1 MGSAAPVMEA
11 AASLQRNRARPP
23 TCEVVANL
31 RVGSRSASWASQRQ
45 AFAACF
51 HVRRR
56 RWMPNGSRGSSE
68 AESSLRTSISITS
81 SIFRS
86 LSTVEFA
93 ERRSFPAPPPAG
105 PTPDITSRQG
115 YKNDA
120 PEGIGVPAPGKIPGS
135 GGACGQDQLGCGPVE
150 ASQSVFDV
158 IQRAA
163 SLGRIVL
170 EAAETGVSISVGHL
184 VTAPSTATFGT
195 LARLSLARGLRPII
209 RAWDFRAM
217 DRASMCKAG
226 AKRWRRPDMAMP
238 SILPMKRGF
247 IPIVLAAPHRQLQ
260 SCLPLR
266 FRSMEFATPAVDLSL
281 RPSKCALCWH
291 QPGPRRQIPQAAISA
306 RFRTSAPPWPPC
318 PIFVHASMTA
328 TLP

>member
-1 MGSAAPVMEA
+1 
-11 AASLQRNRARPP
+11 
-23 TCEVVANL
+23 
-31 RVGSRSASWASQRQ
+31 
-45 AFAACF
+45 
-51 HVRRR
+51 
-56 RWMPNGSRGSSE
+56 MPNGSRGSSE

-120 PEGIGVPAPGKIPGS
+120 PEGIGVPAPGNIPGS

-170 EAAETGVSISVGHL
+170 EAAGNGRVDLGGPSCNGAFNRNLRDSGAIIVGAGSATDHSRLGFSSYGSRVDVQGWGEKVATTGYGDAFDLTDETRLYTYRFGGTSS
-184 VTAPSTATFGT
+184 AT
-195 LARLSLARGLRPII
+195 P
-209 RAWDFRAM
+209 
-217 DRASMCKAG
+217 
-226 AKRWRRPDMAMP
+226 
-238 SILPMKRGF
+238 
-247 IPIVLAAPHRQLQ
+247 